1 MKPVPQDRMFHV
13 LVLGGIAL
21 VAGGG
26 CGNGA
31 GGFPS
36 GAPAQA
42 DASADADASPDTGN
56 PFTSDAERTD
66 AVPDAKDAS
75 ADGFCFPCEGPQ

>member
-1 MKPVPQDRMFHV
+1 MFHV

-21 VAGGG
+21 VGGGG
-26 CGNGA
+26 CGNRV

-36 GAPAQA
+36 EPSAQA
-42 DASADADASPDTGN
+42 DASADADASLDTGN
-56 PFTSDAERTD
+56 PFMSDADRTD
-66 AVPDAKDAS
+66 VVLNAKDAS